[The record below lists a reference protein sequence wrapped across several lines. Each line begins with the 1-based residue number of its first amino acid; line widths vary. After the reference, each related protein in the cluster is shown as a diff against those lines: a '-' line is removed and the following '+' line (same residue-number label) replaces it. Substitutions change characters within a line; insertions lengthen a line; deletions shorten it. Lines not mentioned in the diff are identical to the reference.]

1 MKSKN
6 IIEQLYYG
14 EISPCSQPTPDTP
27 KYRET
32 SKFIDDTE
40 AAFVEKYPD
49 CKEILEELVDAIH
62 ITAAMEG
69 VADFEM
75 GFELGVKFMIEVF
88 SSEL

>member
-14 EISPCSQPTPDTP
+14 EICPCSQPTPDTP

-49 CKEILEELVDAIH
+49 CKEMLEELVDAIH
-62 ITAAMEG
+62 ITEG